1 MKQIIDYPPNIKQIK
16 EVFPILPESM
26 LFCYGDVIYNPNGQ
40 ELADHIQI
48 HELTHSDQQQ
58 EKPEEWWNKYLQDDK
73 FRLKQELSAYQR
85 QYQFAKN
92 FIKDRNELARFLWKL
107 ANDLSNL
114 YKLNITLSE
123 AIKQIK
129 CLEK

>member
-58 EKPEEWWNKYLQDDK
+58 EKPEEWWNKYLNSIS
-73 FRLKQELSAYQR
+73 FRLLQESEAYR
-85 QYQFAKN
+85 KQYQFAKK
-92 FIKDRNELARFLWKL
+92 FIKDRNNLFKFLHLLAV
-107 ANDLSNL
+107 NLSSEM
-114 YKLNITLSE
+114 YGKICSYEE
-123 AIKQIK
+123 AIKIIRK
-129 CLEK
+129 

>member
-58 EKPEEWWNKYLQDDK
+58 EKPEEWWDKYLNDK
-73 FRLKQELSAYQR
+73 DFRLKQELLAYQR
-85 QYQFAKN
+85 QYQFAK
-92 FIKDRNELARFLWKL
+92 IWVKDRNELARFLWKL
-107 ANDLSNL
+107 AQDLSNL
-114 YKLNITLSE
+114 YKVNITFSE
-123 AIKQIK
+123 AMKQIK
-129 CLEK
+129 C